1 MKFTFACQIII
12 IVLAPDP
19 AYCCSLKQSAQ
30 GHHSVIDR
38 GGVGHHGY
46 PLQEKEGRGRSGKLT
61 ITEHLILQPKKTANI
76 LSCRYWFPCEMTCD
90 V

>member
-1 MKFTFACQIII
+1 MKFTFTCRIIT

-19 AYCCSLKQSAQ
+19 AYCCSLNKSAQ

-38 GGVGHHGY
+38 GKVGHRGY

-61 ITEHLILQPKKTANI
+61 ITQHLILAPKKTANI
-76 LSCRYWFPCEMTCD
+76 S
-90 V
+90 